1 MSNVS
6 PLHMTQLAGKE
17 TILNKLSKLIEL
29 TFISTLD
36 LNSLLLKIRS
46 PTNQISTCP
55 ASFLVT
61 LKFSSLLIMKS
72 LLNVNLYTWSA
83 FISLIV
89 CLGKTLNSWY
99 KYSELVVMS
108 KILRYAQNFKC
119 VQLSVFP
126 SGKHIF
132 PILWQILKLEIM
144 EYLIHYMLSLK
155 CEHLYFM

>member
-6 PLHMTQLAGKE
+6 PLHMTQLAEKE

-99 KYSELVVMS
+99 KYSELFVMS